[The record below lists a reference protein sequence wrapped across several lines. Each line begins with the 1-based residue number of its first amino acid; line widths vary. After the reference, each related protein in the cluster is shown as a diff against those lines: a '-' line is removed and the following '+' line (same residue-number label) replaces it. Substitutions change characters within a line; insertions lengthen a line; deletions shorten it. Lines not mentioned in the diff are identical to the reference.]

1 MAPEGAGVHT
11 FMDDSHQS
19 FLHSLEMNIIDL
31 GCRPGVRSVD
41 QKTRAILP

>member
-11 FMDDSHQS
+11 FFDDSHQS

-31 GCRPGVRSVD
+31 GCRPGARSVD
-41 QKTRAILP
+41 QKTRAVLP